1 MTSPIMTPTSSG
13 AGFTLVELLLV
24 MVIIATAAAM
34 AIPRYAGSIDYMRL
48 RSAALDLAAT
58 AENAQH
64 TALIEGRTLRLRISE
79 DGRTCTVETDG
90 YDINAGDSKPRR
102 YTLPERIQISS
113 LDFDDPLLAHRTYV
127 TFKSDG
133 YVDRSMIT
141 LEDRSPER
149 FRVHLESGV
158 GAIRVTRVE
167 KPQ

>member
-1 MTSPIMTPTSSG
+1 MTSPIMTPTSSQ

-48 RSAALDLAAT
+48 RSAALDVAAT

-64 TALIEGRTLRLRISE
+64 VALLEGRALRLRIAE
-79 DGRTCTVETDG
+79 DGRACIVESDG
-90 YDINAGDSKPRR
+90 NDMRAGAFKPRR
-102 YTLPERIQISS
+102 YTLPARIQISS
-113 LDFDDPLLAHRTYV
+113 LDFDDPLLVHRTYV
-127 TFKSDG
+127 TFRSDG
-133 YVDRSMIT
+133 YVDRSTIT
-141 LEDRSPER
+141 LEGRSPER

-167 KPQ
+167 QPQ